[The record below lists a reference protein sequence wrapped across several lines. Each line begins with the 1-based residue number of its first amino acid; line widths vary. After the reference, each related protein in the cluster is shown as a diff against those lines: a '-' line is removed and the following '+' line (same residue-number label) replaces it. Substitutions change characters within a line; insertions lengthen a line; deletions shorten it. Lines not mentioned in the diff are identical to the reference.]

1 MILTVHYLFPQP
13 DEAITDDFLF
23 PMTSRLSY
31 ASSPESDL
39 DISID
44 SRSMTLRDSNIQ
56 NDRRLVKSS
65 SDPSI
70 TAAEELADI
79 KNFNQYPSYTLG
91 RNSQVSSYC
100 CGFNVACKVLLHNLI
115 FSLVDLSSHFF
126 SFCSLLTLY
135 DSLV

>member
-1 MILTVHYLFPQP
+1 MILTLHYLFLQP

-44 SRSMTLRDSNIQ
+44 SRSMTLRDSNMQ

-70 TAAEELADI
+70 TAAEELAEI

-91 RNSQVSSYC
+91 RNSQVCSYC
-100 CGFNVACKVLLHNLI
+100 CGFKVACKVLLHNLI
-115 FSLVDLSSHFF
+115 FLLVDFSSHFGF
-126 SFCSLLTLY
+126 VHY
-135 DSLV
+135 